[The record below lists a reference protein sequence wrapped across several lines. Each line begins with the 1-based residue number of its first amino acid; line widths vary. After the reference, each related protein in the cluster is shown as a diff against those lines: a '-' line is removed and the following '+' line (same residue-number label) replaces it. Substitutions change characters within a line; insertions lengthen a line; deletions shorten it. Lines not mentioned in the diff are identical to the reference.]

1 MAAND
6 NVNWQLHYIYVNKKR
21 AGIFF
26 GICRYCGM
34 DIARP
39 NYGTTG
45 LKDHITRRHPAAL
58 QLQQAEVPADPPSPL
73 LGVLPVVDEA
83 QRLRVLKKEYPVQ
96 AIIDHRW
103 NTAKDGGF
111 KRRGGQPT
119 GRMEYEVVWEKYP
132 DKNTWEPFS
141 HLANAQEKLHE
152 YISINRIQV

>member
-21 AGIFF
+21 ARIFF
-26 GICRYCGM
+26 GICRYCGI

-45 LKDHITRRHPAAL
+45 LKDHIARRHPAAL
-58 QLQQAEVPADPPSPL
+58 QLQQAQVPADPPSPL

-83 QRLRVLKKEYPVQ
+83 QRLRVLKKEYTVQ
-96 AIIDHRW
+96 AIVSHRW
-103 NTAKDGGF
+103 NTAKDAD
-111 KRRGGQPT
+111 RQ
-119 GRMEYEVVWEKYP
+119 MEYEVVWEKYP
-132 DKNTWEPFS
+132 DKNTWEPYN
-141 HLANAQEKLHE
+141 HLSNAQEKLHE